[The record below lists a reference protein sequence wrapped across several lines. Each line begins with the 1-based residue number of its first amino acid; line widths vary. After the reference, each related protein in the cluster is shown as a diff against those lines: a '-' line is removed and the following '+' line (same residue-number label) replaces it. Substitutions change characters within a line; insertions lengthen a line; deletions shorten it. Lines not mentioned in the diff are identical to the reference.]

1 MYGQLGYM
9 GFIAGIQKKIQEKT
23 GLLCYDTAPENAL
36 APYYMAKI
44 INKRPAHS
52 KTMYMDVLTVWIH
65 VIAEPLASLSSVY
78 EQLQGLEEAL
88 TEDIALPDGFE
99 VIVQSNTGIEMIK
112 TEEKEKEHI
121 ALVYEFIVCHGLK
134 CCN

>member
-1 MYGQLGYM
+1 M
-9 GFIAGIQKKIQEKT
+9 
-23 GLLCYDTAPENAL
+23 
-36 APYYMAKI
+36 
-44 INKRPAHS
+44 
-52 KTMYMDVLTVWIH
+52 
-65 VIAEPLASLSSVY
+65 ASLSSVY